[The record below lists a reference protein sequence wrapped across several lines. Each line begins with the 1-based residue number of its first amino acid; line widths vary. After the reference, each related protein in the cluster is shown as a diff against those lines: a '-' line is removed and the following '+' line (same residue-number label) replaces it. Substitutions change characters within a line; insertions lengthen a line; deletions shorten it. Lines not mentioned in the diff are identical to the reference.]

1 MYDLVPHTHR
11 WMDSEL
17 LCPPVAWERQVF
29 FYNKAFYLLSSG
41 RFYILMIHSIVS
53 YLGIRH
59 GHNLPPIRGVGEDFL
74 ITSHG
79 GIKYDFT
86 NSLTISTKTVTLK
99 DSSV

>member
-1 MYDLVPHTHR
+1 MYALIPHAHR
-11 WMDSEL
+11 GMDSQL
-17 LCPPVAWERQVF
+17 RPPPVAWERQVF
-29 FYNKAFYLLSSG
+29 FYNKAFHLWSSG
-41 RFYILMIHSIVS
+41 RLNILIIHSIVS

-59 GHNLPPIRGVGEDFL
+59 GYNLPPIRGVGEDFL